1 MTKKKIT
8 KKKPAATTKLHTIS
22 VPDIGTH
29 WKGQGGIFAGLMR
42 GRDGE
47 KDYALILGPALERG
61 TFDEVSK
68 NATTAKTGG
77 HKDFRL
83 PKRNEQSLLY
93 ANLKDKFKPAWYWSC
108 ERPPANE
115 SYAYAQYF
123 NNGHQYA
130 WGVYAYYLG
139 VAVRVVNIQ

>member
-1 MTKKKIT
+1 MTKKK
-8 KKKPAATTKLHTIS
+8 TTNTIS
-22 VPDIGTH
+22 VPDIGTP

-47 KDYALILGPALERG
+47 KDYALILGPALKSG

-68 NATTAKTGG
+68 KAAAAKADG

-83 PKRNEQSLLY
+83 PFRNEQSLLY

-108 ERPPANE
+108 ERRPGGE
-115 SYAYAQYF
+115 DFAYAQIF
-123 NNGHQYA
+123 GNGSQLKWDVDYDS
-130 WGVYAYYLG
+130 LG

>member
-1 MTKKKIT
+1 MTKKKTT

-22 VPDIGTH
+22 VPDIGTR

-47 KDYALILGPALERG
+47 KDYALILGPSLKSG
-61 TFDEVSK
+61 TFDAVSK
-68 NATTAKTGG
+68 QAAAAKADG

-83 PKRNEQSLLY
+83 PYRNEQSLLY

-108 ERPPANE
+108 ERRPGNE
-115 SYAYAQYF
+115 ACAYAQYF
-123 NNGHQYA
+123 LNGSQSYWH
-130 WGVYAYYLG
+130 VYSYFLG